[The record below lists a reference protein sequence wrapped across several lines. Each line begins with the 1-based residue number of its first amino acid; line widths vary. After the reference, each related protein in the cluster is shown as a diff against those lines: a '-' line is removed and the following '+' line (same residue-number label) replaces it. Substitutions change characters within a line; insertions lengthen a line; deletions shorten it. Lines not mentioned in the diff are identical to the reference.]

1 MVGLSI
7 FGILVIA
14 GVDLSA
20 LRDNLRKD
28 RKAPR
33 RYHRNDRPAHVPAK
47 WKPVRRREHAP
58 KVTLPR
64 SPKRSSSRIPQR
76 EIGHNFQEAARV
88 TGKLSSNIVDV
99 DEADGKTGSA
109 ADQVLAS
116 AEQRRPR
123 GIT

>member
-1 MVGLSI
+1 MIDQRMFRRSGSRFAAETCAKSDSTAVAQA
-7 FGILVIA
+7 FQQQN
-14 GVDLSA
+14 SA
-20 LRDNLRKD
+20 
-28 RKAPR
+28 
-33 RYHRNDRPAHVPAK
+33 
-47 WKPVRRREHAP
+47 
-58 KVTLPR
+58 T
-64 SPKRSSSRIPQR
+64 QQ
-76 EIGHNFQEAARV
+76 IGHNFQEAARV